1 MEMTMKANDV
11 MTPFVIS
18 VTPDATVT
26 DAAQIMLETGVSG
39 LPVINSGGKL
49 VGMLTE
55 GDLLRRAETGT
66 EHERPRWLEYILGPG
81 KAAQEFVRV
90 HGRKVAEVMTDD
102 PVSVTRETELE
113 DVVKLMERRRLKR
126 VPVIQGNEVVG
137 IISRANLVAALVT
150 AAKHA
155 PAVAAADGRIRDEIF
170 SEMKKTTWA
179 PIATVSVSVENG
191 VVTLSGAVFDEN
203 TRRALV
209 VLAENVP
216 GVKSVQ
222 DEMVWIEPSSGFAVL
237 APSFP
242 TAAPAAPVRQ

>member
-1 MEMTMKANDV
+1 MEMTMKANDI

-39 LPVINSGGKL
+39 LPVIDPAGKL

-55 GDLLRRAETGT
+55 GDLLRRAETET

-81 KAAQEFVRV
+81 KAAQEFVRA
-90 HGRKVAEVMTDD
+90 HGRKVGEVMTDD
-102 PVSVTRETELE
+102 PVSVTRETGLE

-126 VPVIQGNEVVG
+126 VPVVQGDDVVG
-137 IISRANLVAALVT
+137 IISRANLVAALVK

-155 PAVAAADGRIRDEIF
+155 PAVADADRRIRDEIF

-203 TRRALV
+203 TRRALI
-209 VLAENVP
+209 VLAENTP

-222 DEMVWIEPSSGFAVL
+222 DEMAWVEPTTGFAVFV
-237 APSFP
+237 PSFP
-242 TAAPAAPVRQ
+242 TAAPARQ

>member
-1 MEMTMKANDV
+1 MEMTMHANDI

-39 LPVINSGGKL
+39 LPVIDSAGKL

-55 GDLLRRAETGT
+55 GDLLRRAETET

-81 KAAQEFVRV
+81 KAAQEFVRA
-90 HGRKVAEVMTDD
+90 HGRKVGEVMTDD
-102 PVSVTRETELE
+102 PISVTRETGLE
-113 DVVKLMERRRLKR
+113 EVVKLMERRRLKR
-126 VPVIQGNEVVG
+126 VPVIQGDEVVG
-137 IISRANLVAALVT
+137 IISRANLVAALVK

-155 PAVAAADGRIRDEIF
+155 PAVAAADRRIRDEIF

-191 VVTLSGAVFDEN
+191 DRHAVW
-203 TRRALV
+203 RR
-209 VLAENVP
+209 
-216 GVKSVQ
+216 
-222 DEMVWIEPSSGFAVL
+222 F
-237 APSFP
+237 
-242 TAAPAAPVRQ
+242 R

>member
-39 LPVINSGGKL
+39 LPVINSAGKL

-90 HGRKVAEVMTDD
+90 HGRKVAEVMTDE
-102 PVSVTRETELE
+102 PISVTRETELE

-126 VPVIQGNEVVG
+126 VPVIQGDEVVG
-137 IISRANLVAALVT
+137 IISRANLVAALVK
-150 AAKHA
+150 AAKNA
-155 PAVAAADGRIRDEIF
+155 PTVAAADRRIRDQIF

-179 PIATVSVSVENG
+179 PIATVTVSVENG
-191 VVTLSGAVFDEN
+191 VVTLSGAIFDEN
-203 TRRALV
+203 TRRALI
-209 VLAENVP
+209 VLAENTA

-222 DEMVWIEPSSGFAVL
+222 DEMAWIEPTTGFAVL

>member
-39 LPVINSGGKL
+39 LPVINSAGKL

-155 PAVAAADGRIRDEIF
+155 PAVAAADRRIRDEIF

>member
-1 MEMTMKANDV
+1 MKANDI

-39 LPVINSGGKL
+39 LPVIDSAGKL

-55 GDLLRRAETGT
+55 GDLLRRAETET
-66 EHERPRWLEYILGPG
+66 EHARPRWLEYILGPG
-81 KAAQEFVRV
+81 KAAQEFVRA
-90 HGRKVAEVMTDD
+90 HGRKVGEVMTNE
-102 PVSVTRETELE
+102 PISVTREMELE

-126 VPVIQGNEVVG
+126 VPVVQGDEVVG
-137 IISRANLVAALVT
+137 VISRANLVAALVK
-150 AAKHA
+150 AAKHV
-155 PAVAAADGRIRDEIF
+155 PAIAAADRRIRDEIF
-170 SEMKKTTWA
+170 SAMKKTTWA
-179 PIATVSVSVENG
+179 PIATVSVAVENG

-203 TRRALV
+203 SRRALI
-209 VLAENVP
+209 VLAENMP

-222 DEMVWIEPSSGFAVL
+222 DEMAWIEPTTGFAVL

-242 TAAPAAPVRQ
+242 TTVQARQ